1 MQHFSCCIKAH
12 VGNFPLFFFPLPA
25 SIERKFVVLTCI
37 CCMQAPQYSL
47 SAKQQPSRSELMSLG
62 DTLITAA
69 DDYNMLDDMIL
80 SDDPHM
86 DGHHMGHRH
95 KCLFRQTYRWLCHH
109 KDVIRMALVVELI
122 LCAVFAAVHVVW
134 SCCVNTES
142 SGDAESNLKAPLIE
156 SASAYTTADE
166 KMIISPLWAHVM
178 DSKSGVSP
186 V

>member
-1 MQHFSCCIKAH
+1 
-12 VGNFPLFFFPLPA
+12 
-25 SIERKFVVLTCI
+25 
-37 CCMQAPQYSL
+37 MQAPKYSM

-62 DTLITAA
+62 DALVTAA
-69 DDYNMLDDMIL
+69 DDYSMLGDMIL
-80 SDDPHM
+80 LDDLHM
-86 DGHHMGHRH
+86 DGHHMGPGH

-122 LCAVFAAVHVVW
+122 LCAVFAAVHLVW

-142 SGDAESNLKAPLIE
+142 NTEGAESDSDLKAPLIE
-156 SASAYTTADE
+156 SASAYTSADE
-166 KMIISPLWAHVM
+166 RMIISPLWAHVI